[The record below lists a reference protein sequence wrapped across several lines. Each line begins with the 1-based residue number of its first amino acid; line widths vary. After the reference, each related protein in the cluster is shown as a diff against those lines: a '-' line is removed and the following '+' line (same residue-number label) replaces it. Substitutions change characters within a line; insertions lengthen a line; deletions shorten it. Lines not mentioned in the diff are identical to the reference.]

1 MSKCSGDI
9 LISHMEAYAIFCIR
23 IDFTE
28 MFVMSLDF
36 ENVKN
41 KENMSKEMKYRTH

>member
-1 MSKCSGDI
+1 
-9 LISHMEAYAIFCIR
+9 MEVIAIFYTR

-36 ENVKN
+36 GDAKTTKTCPRE
-41 KENMSKEMKYRTH
+41 